1 MCEGTIAES
10 LWPSAKDMLLPYDG
24 TARQLYVLDNKSRHL
39 KKVLDLIASQLKIVH
54 VVALDGD
61 GLLGSEDPVELDD
74 AIRRQIAASTDTD
87 TMHGICGLLLPKA
100 PLYAD
105 FFIDGSNQS
114 FDVELWFHADLLFPN
129 DMEET
134 DHQETFD
141 KIVNLA
147 NAIRD
152 DDASQRCVLTP
163 HEAGD
168 PREQMNDPNVIV
180 W

>member
-1 MCEGTIAES
+1 MCAGTTADS
-10 LWPSAKDMLLPYDG
+10 LWPSAKEMLLPYDG
-24 TARQLYVLDNKSRHL
+24 TARQLYVLDNESRHL
-39 KKVLDLIASQLKIVH
+39 KKVLDLIASQLKIVQ

-74 AIRRQIAASTDTD
+74 AVKRKIAASTNTD

-105 FFIDGSNQS
+105 FFIDGSNKS

-129 DMEET
+129 DLEET
-134 DHQETFD
+134 VHQETFD
-141 KIVNLA
+141 KIVSLA

-152 DDASQRCVLTP
+152 DDTAQRCVLTP
-163 HEAGD
+163 YEAGD
-168 PREQMNDPNVIV
+168 PRKQMDDPQVIV

>member
-1 MCEGTIAES
+1 MRDGKIAES
-10 LWPSAKDMLLPYDG
+10 LWPSAKEMLLPYDG

-39 KKVLDLIASQLKIVH
+39 KKVLDLIAGQLKIVQ

-61 GLLGSEDPVELDD
+61 GLLGSEDPVKLDD
-74 AIRRQIAASTDTD
+74 TVKRKIAASVDSD

-129 DMEET
+129 DLDESAHR
-134 DHQETFD
+134 DIFD

-152 DDASQRCVLTP
+152 DDTSQRCVLTP
-163 HEAGD
+163 YESGD
-168 PREQMNDPNVIV
+168 PRKQLDDPQVIV

>member
-1 MCEGTIAES
+1 
-10 LWPSAKDMLLPYDG
+10 MLLPYDG

-39 KKVLDLIASQLKIVH
+39 KKVLDLIASQLKIVQ

-74 AIRRQIAASTDTD
+74 SIKRKMAASVDSD

-100 PLYAD
+100 PIYAD
-105 FFIDGSNQS
+105 FFIDGSNHS
-114 FDVELWFHADLLFPN
+114 FDVELWFHADLLFP
-129 DMEET
+129 DGRE
-134 DHQETFD
+134 DSAHQETFD
-141 KIVNLA
+141 KIVSLA

-152 DDASQRCVLTP
+152 DDTSQRCVLTP
-163 HEAGD
+163 YEASD
-168 PREQMNDPNVIV
+168 PREQLSDPKVIV